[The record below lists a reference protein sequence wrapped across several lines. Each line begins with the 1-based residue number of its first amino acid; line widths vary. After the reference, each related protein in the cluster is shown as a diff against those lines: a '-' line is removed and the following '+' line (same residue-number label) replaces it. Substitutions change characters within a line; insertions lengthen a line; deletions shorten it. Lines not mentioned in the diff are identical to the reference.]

1 MKKFLALLLAMTLIL
16 SLAACGA
23 KTETPAEPAATETP
37 AKTEEPKKE
46 EPAKTE
52 EPAKEEE
59 EVFTVFGMTGK
70 TFPLAENAAWLYGIE
85 RAGIQ
90 IELTEVIPSEYLEKA
105 NLLLNSGEYPDAFW
119 KCSYLDWNGYG
130 MQGIFIPLEDLIREY
145 APNLTM
151 LLDEREA
158 WDDIAA
164 ADGHIY
170 ALPSFDGLLNCV
182 IANTGPQ
189 WINQRWLDN
198 LGLEMPT
205 SRDELYEVLK
215 AFKEQDAN
223 GNGDPNDEIPYI
235 YNGGTTSILPALSLL
250 ADDVLLY
257 KDYSGLTE
265 GEMGYFPTTEAYK
278 ELLEFA
284 AKLYAEGLMHTDT
297 LILTTEQ
304 RDAIGQAGD
313 VIGMSQHSSANFA
326 LTEYQ
331 MDYVSV
337 ISWNKG
343 GYPLNTGVNAGGMA
357 ITDACE
363 NPGAILSWI
372 DFFYSE
378 EGGLVSCLGP
388 VGVGYQVNEDG
399 TYSLFNDKFESRVYQ
414 TTLMGSGIY
423 PCITPAYRSTGINPK
438 DNPLEA
444 YSGEQCRKALGSGT
458 SLPALIFT
466 EEENEQLSVLSADI
480 TPYVDNY
487 TAEIISGQ
495 LTLEESWDD
504 YMKTLEE
511 MGVETLSAIY
521 VAAYERATAG

>member
-170 ALPSFDGLLNCV
+170 ALPSFDGLLNYDN
-182 IANTGPQ
+182 ANT
-189 WINQRWLDN
+189 R
-198 LGLEMPT
+198 
-205 SRDELYEVLK
+205 
-215 AFKEQDAN
+215 
-223 GNGDPNDEIPYI
+223 
-235 YNGGTTSILPALSLL
+235 
-250 ADDVLLY
+250 
-257 KDYSGLTE
+257 
-265 GEMGYFPTTEAYK
+265 
-278 ELLEFA
+278 
-284 AKLYAEGLMHTDT
+284 
-297 LILTTEQ
+297 
-304 RDAIGQAGD
+304 
-313 VIGMSQHSSANFA
+313 
-326 LTEYQ
+326 
-331 MDYVSV
+331 
-337 ISWNKG
+337 
-343 GYPLNTGVNAGGMA
+343 
-357 ITDACE
+357 
-363 NPGAILSWI
+363 
-372 DFFYSE
+372 
-378 EGGLVSCLGP
+378 
-388 VGVGYQVNEDG
+388 
-399 TYSLFNDKFESRVYQ
+399 
-414 TTLMGSGIY
+414 
-423 PCITPAYRSTGINPK
+423 PK
-438 DNPLEA
+438 
-444 YSGEQCRKALGSGT
+444 
-458 SLPALIFT
+458 
-466 EEENEQLSVLSADI
+466 
-480 TPYVDNY
+480 
-487 TAEIISGQ
+487 
-495 LTLEESWDD
+495 
-504 YMKTLEE
+504 
-511 MGVETLSAIY
+511 
-521 VAAYERATAG
+521 